1 MLWPQ
6 VPFMIQFIEHLARDE
21 ERTDSIVACCA
32 GLFGSVPPLP
42 SPQLLIPP
50 TYLQGSV
57 HSVWDQH
64 ASSDE
69 QQQWHPAAATGRK
82 AFPHQANQVA
92 LYLGPQRNEAAAP
105 EQLVGRPPSLP
116 LCSHVPPPPTDD
128 EKLQCSVSMSVRVC
142 VCVCEERR
150 ESTYKRCDDAVLPCL
165 ILLCS
170 QPHAMVYD
178 VYMCITINNML
189 LEYLSV
195 SQVHLD
201 LSGGGSRLSW

>member
-116 LCSHVPPPPTDD
+116 PSLLSCPPP
-128 EKLQCSVSMSVRVC
+128 QMMRSCSVVSRCLCVRVC
-142 VCVCEERR
+142 VCVCVRSG
-150 ESTYKRCDDAVLPCL
+150 ESPLTNAVMTLFCHVL
-165 ILLCS
+165 FCCAHNHM
-170 QPHAMVYD
+170 QWC
-178 VYMCITINNML
+178 MCTC
-189 LEYLSV
+189 V
-195 SQVHLD
+195 
-201 LSGGGSRLSW
+201 